1 MVIAA
6 RTGLGTISQTLLTH
20 EDARAA
26 GLAVAGVVMTPWP
39 PEPDPIERSNRE
51 TIERLGGVP
60 VHGLPPTDPYSLAAA
75 GRSLPLGDWL

>member
-1 MVIAA
+1 
-6 RTGLGTISQTLLTH
+6 
-20 EDARAA
+20 
-26 GLAVAGVVMTPWP
+26 MTPWP